1 MSRSSTQKVPER
13 FVLPARHGVPSRKE
27 SKFLRVCSRRTR
39 TDRHVNKP
47 TRRPPWFIPPP
58 LQRLRQQR
66 NEECSLT
73 FPRCWRMRER
83 APAPPPGLLVCAT
96 AGSSINKIQ
105 IDGFSGNKA
114 VFNLTCCYSISRCS
128 SRMSVSRSGR
138 RSLFWCD
145 PHTMKKKLKKKKK
158 DLQPVHQTNSFCKWP
173 LRATTGCPVA
183 SVSRRTDV
191 IDAGH
196 WTQPQEHFVVW
207 QFVLFLSFFFFR

>member
-1 MSRSSTQKVPER
+1 
-13 FVLPARHGVPSRKE
+13 
-27 SKFLRVCSRRTR
+27 
-39 TDRHVNKP
+39 
-47 TRRPPWFIPPP
+47 
-58 LQRLRQQR
+58 
-66 NEECSLT
+66 
-73 FPRCWRMRER
+73 MRER
-83 APAPPPGLLVCAT
+83 APAPPPGLFVCAT

-114 VFNLTCCYSISRCS
+114 VFNLTCCCSISRCS

-183 SVSRRTDV
+183 SVPRRTDV
-191 IDAGH
+191 MDAGH

-207 QFVLFLSFFFFR
+207 QFVLFLFFFFLPLALFFCYLLWKMNDAFISFSIVDNEEQKKQLDTDRYWMFFF